1 MVVGATRQHGLDLSA
16 LGGPVLSPGL
26 GAQGATAA
34 DLARIFD
41 GADLSWL
48 LPAAS
53 RSILGAGPDPAATS
67 AKSHPSRYGW
77 LNTPGTTPTPLAEWD
92 NPEALTLALARAG
105 WTLPAGDELR
115 PDPAERIAL
124 RPLPAE
130 AWTCPPWCTA
140 CADTPALDLRADPA
154 TPLRAVLVHAQ
165 PLGTIATTAIPTR
178 PPINASTI
186 RSIPMPGSVGSA
198 FFWT

>member
-1 MVVGATRQHGLDLSA
+1 MTATL
-16 LGGPVLSPGL
+16 
-26 GAQGATAA
+26 T
-34 DLARIFD
+34 
-41 GADLSWL
+41 
-48 LPAAS
+48 
-53 RSILGAGPDPAATS
+53 AGPDPAATS
-67 AKSHPSRYGW
+67 AESHPSRYGW

-165 PLGTIATTAIPTR
+165 PLGTIATTAGTWNLTRCRQALLGDPPRHGRTFIALTTPTGTR
-178 PPINASTI
+178 TPLTGPEAHELARRLRATALDE
-186 RSIPMPGSVGSA
+186 SA
-198 FFWT
+198 